1 MDTSPRRIAYALFA
15 LACMALIAPP
25 TPAMSDD
32 VDKTADQKSKNADN
46 GTSPA
51 DGDAPKPLVTVQ
63 AQLLDDQA
71 EPLLSPLVTLH
82 IGQRCDLSIMN
93 SHTNARGSEA
103 LSLSLHVLSV
113 EGPFYKVRIEADD
126 SDYDNPWTFETV
138 TYLRAEEPVRF
149 KWSAGD
155 DGGYRTLEL
164 ILFDPVIIDED
175 QGEQVEREDKTEG
188 ETV

>member
-1 MDTSPRRIAYALFA
+1 MDTSPRRINNALFV
-15 LACMALIAPP
+15 LACMALIAPT
-25 TPAMSDD
+25 TPAAAED
-32 VDKTADQKSKNADN
+32 VDQATDQKGRHADKVTGAAN
-46 GTSPA
+46 S
-51 DGDAPKPLVTVQ
+51 DAPKPMVTIQ

-71 EPLLSPLVTLH
+71 EPLLSPVVTLR

-103 LSLSLHVLSV
+103 LSLSLHILSV

-126 SDYDNPWTFETV
+126 SDHDNPWTFETV

-164 ILFDPVIIDED
+164 VLFDPVIIDE
-175 QGEQVEREDKTEG
+175 QEGEQVEREDKTEG